1 MLIQGGKS
9 QARGNNAGGSTSE
22 LSLLGRALS
31 GGGGVAVGKAEVAGF

>member
-22 LSLLGRALS
+22 LSLLRRALS
-31 GGGGVAVGKAEVAGF
+31 GGKAELAGF